1 MEGARCG
8 VGFDG
13 SVEIRGYK
21 AVFAASTRDAGPA
34 GDVRRNYHRGGKTE
48 WASGDLLRDGIFV
61 FRRIDGSGGRRESD
75 ACGRTRDRTQIAA
88 GDRVVLRRSA
98 HAGGSGELD
107 ATGEGVGGAGA
118 AG

>member
-34 GDVRRNYHRGGKTE
+34 GDVRRNHHRGGKTE
-48 WASGDLLRDGIFV
+48 WESGDLLRDGIYV
-61 FRRIDGSGGRRESD
+61 CAWVERSGGRRKGD
-75 ACGRTRDRTQIAA
+75 ARGGTRVRTQIAA
-88 GDRVVLRRSA
+88 GDCVLLWRSA
-98 HAGGSGELD
+98 HAGGR
-107 ATGEGVGGAGA
+107 A
-118 AG
+118 